1 MDVQQVQVHLPQID
15 GGVPGV
21 RDGARHA
28 RGGGSMIDE
37 NGLLE
42 FISEL
47 EDEVLFATV
56 DFDEGWREAL
66 YRVKAWVE
74 SHAVEGCP

>member
-1 MDVQQVQVHLPQID
+1 MID
-15 GGVPGV
+15 G
-21 RDGARHA
+21 
-28 RGGGSMIDE
+28 

-42 FISEL
+42 YISEL
-47 EDEVLFATV
+47 EDEVLFATA

-74 SHAVEGCP
+74 SHAVEERP

>member
-1 MDVQQVQVHLPQID
+1 
-15 GGVPGV
+15 
-21 RDGARHA
+21 
-28 RGGGSMIDE
+28 MIDE
-37 NGLLE
+37 NGLLG
-42 FISEL
+42 FIGEL

-56 DFDEGWREAL
+56 DFDGGWREAL

>member
-1 MDVQQVQVHLPQID
+1 
-15 GGVPGV
+15 
-21 RDGARHA
+21 
-28 RGGGSMIDE
+28 MIDE